1 MVAKGYIADPFLDGA
16 LASKSGESGKE
27 VPTGENQKK
36 TPGMSTK
43 QKREQLSRPQRDRHT
58 AEQAQ
63 KELKRGT
70 GKKSIPDVSDKRPPK
85 PKKEKK
91 QRKFPY
97 RKVSDLEEEIF
108 IRETRVM
115 TLNEDLLKPEIL
127 RDGDLTRRLTAEL
140 AEEQEILKKLYE
152 HWEEATEL
160 N

>member
-1 MVAKGYIADPFLDGA
+1 M
-16 LASKSGESGKE
+16 
-27 VPTGENQKK
+27 
-36 TPGMSTK
+36 
-43 QKREQLSRPQRDRHT
+43 RE
-58 AEQAQ
+58 
-63 KELKRGT
+63 GT
-70 GKKSIPDVSDKRPPK
+70 GKKSIPEVSSDRPPK
-85 PKKEKK
+85 TKKEKKEKK

-115 TLNEDLLKPEIL
+115 TLSEDLVKPETL
-127 RDGDLTRRLTAEL
+127 RDGELTRRLTAEL